1 MRYERAV
8 EIDAP
13 VGHVFALLDDLDR
26 HRLWLD
32 GLEEVVSRSR
42 RDPASPVGWRFTL
55 KMRGPRKVEFD
66 GELIAREKPSHLGLR
81 IGNPAFTMDT
91 HYRLAHAGAGT
102 RLVYS
107 VEVTNHT
114 RATRV
119 SSILLGSETRRL
131 IRKQLRKLKKVAEQK
146 TS

>member
-1 MRYERAV
+1 MRYERTI
-8 EIDAP
+8 EIAAP
-13 VGHVFALLDDLDR
+13 VRHVFALLDDLDR

-42 RDPASPVGWRFTL
+42 RDPANPIGWRFT
-55 KMRGPRKVEFD
+55 MRMGGPRQVEFD
-66 GELIAREKPSHLGLR
+66 GEVIARDMPHHVGLR

-91 HYRLAHAGAGT
+91 HYRLAGAGT
-102 RLVYS
+102 GTRLDYE

-119 SSILLGSETRRL
+119 SSFLLGSETRRL
-131 IRKQLRKLKKVAEQK
+131 IRKQLRKLKKVAEA
-146 TS
+146 S

>member
-1 MRYERAV
+1 MRYARTV
-8 EIDAP
+8 EIAAP

-42 RDPASPVGWRFTL
+42 RDPGNPVGWRFT
-55 KMRGPRKVEFD
+55 MRMGGPRHVEFD
-66 GELIAREKPSHLGLR
+66 GEVIAREKPSHVGLR

-91 HYRLAHAGAGT
+91 HYRLTAAGPGT
-102 RLVYS
+102 RLDYE
-107 VEVTNHT
+107 VEVANHT

-119 SSILLGSETRRL
+119 SSLLLGSETRRL
-131 IRKQLRKLKKVAEQK
+131 IRKQLRKLKKVAEAG
-146 TS
+146 